1 MHIFSRIIYEDL
13 KETFV
18 CIYATARR
26 KYPTNDFKFG
36 MANNERIEILI

>member
-18 CIYATARR
+18 CLYICNS
-26 KYPTNDFKFG
+26 KKKISD
-36 MANNERIEILI
+36 ERL